1 MGRQAGGN
9 AKTPAGNAERKIK
22 EEIKYSK
29 GSTKLGPL
37 FFNSEHMRV
46 ILLAGLLLTGTGS
59 YAQTYMP
66 SAERIT
72 KTVSYL
78 ASDKLKGRGTAEK
91 GGEKASKYVAKKF
104 AALDLEPGFNG
115 KYYQPFTFTRGK
127 HVDVPSRNVIGFL
140 DNGAPYTII
149 IGAHYDHLGRAGLF
163 DGKYPIGEIHN
174 GADDNASGVA
184 GLLELA
190 RYYTQNGTKE
200 DFNFMFIA
208 FGGEE
213 LGLQGSKYYVKNPV
227 DSLDNIH
234 FMLNMDMIG
243 RYNPERGVGIGGYG
257 SAEEWPLIFKDVKG
271 NDVKFFTDAAGKGG
285 SDHHSFYVAGVPVLF
300 FHTGGHDD
308 YHKPTDDTAKLK
320 AREEAG
326 ILDVAI
332 QLVNNAMKE
341 KKLTY
346 KEVEEKK

>member
-1 MGRQAGGN
+1 
-9 AKTPAGNAERKIK
+9 
-22 EEIKYSK
+22 
-29 GSTKLGPL
+29 
-37 FFNSEHMRV
+37 MRV
-46 ILLAGLLLTGTGS
+46 ILLTGLLLTGASS

-104 AALDLEPGFNG
+104 AALGLEPGFNG

-127 HVDVPSRNVIGFL
+127 HIDVRSRNVIGFL

-190 RYYTQNGTKE
+190 RYYTENGTKE

-243 RYNPERGVGIGGYG
+243 RYNAERGVGIGGYG
-257 SAEEWPLIFKDVKG
+257 SAEEWPAIFKDVKG
-271 NDVKFFTDAAGKGG
+271 NGVKFFTDAAGKGG

-308 YHKPTDDTAKLK
+308 YHKPTDDIAKLK
-320 AREEAG
+320 SREEAG

-332 QLVNNAMKE
+332 QLINNAMKE